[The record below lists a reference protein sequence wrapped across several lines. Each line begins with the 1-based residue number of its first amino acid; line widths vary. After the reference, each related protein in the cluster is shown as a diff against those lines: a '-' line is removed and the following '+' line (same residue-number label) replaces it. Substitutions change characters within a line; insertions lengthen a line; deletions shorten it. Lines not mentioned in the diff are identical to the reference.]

1 MNSLSNAIDWLQTH
15 YLEIIAVT
23 TGLLYILFTIRGKIL
38 LWLFGIISSAI
49 YVWIFYK
56 SKIYAYSLLYIYYV
70 IIGFY
75 GWYNWAGKKEG
86 SGDNS
91 LLIRHTPVK
100 WLAGCIVSTVL
111 IAVPVYF
118 ILIRFTDSDM
128 ALLDAVLTSGGM
140 VATWM
145 LTQKFVEQWLF
156 WIILNA
162 LSLSAMLY
170 KSLYPS
176 AVLFLVYDVLA
187 VKGYF
192 DWKKEIQTRSK

>member
-23 TGLLYILFTIRGKIL
+23 TGLLYILFTIREKIL

-49 YVWIFYK
+49 YVWIFYE

-70 IIGFY
+70 SIGFY
-75 GWYNWAGKKEG
+75 GWYNWGRKNEG
-86 SGDNS
+86 SEDS
-91 LLIRHTPVK
+91 LVIRFTPPK
-100 WLAGCIVSTVL
+100 WLAVCLASTVI
-111 IAVPVYF
+111 IAVPLYY
-118 ILIRFTDSDM
+118 ILVRFTDSDM
-128 ALLDAVLTSGGM
+128 AFLDAVLTAGGM

-145 LTQKFVEQWLF
+145 LTQKYLEQWLF
-156 WIILNA
+156 WIIIDV
-162 LSLSAMLY
+162 LSMGAMIY
-170 KSLYPS
+170 KSLFPS
-176 AVLFLVYDVLA
+176 AVLFLVYAVLA

>member
-1 MNSLSNAIDWLQTH
+1 MNFLSNALDWLQTH

-23 TGLLYILFTIRGKIL
+23 TGLLYILFTIREKIL

-75 GWYNWAGKKEG
+75 GWYNWGRKNEG
-86 SGDNS
+86 SEAA
-91 LLIRHTPVK
+91 LVIRFTPPK
-100 WLAGCIVSTVL
+100 WLAGCLAATVI
-111 IAVPVYF
+111 IAVPLYY
-118 ILIRFTDSDM
+118 ILVRFTDSDM
-128 ALLDAVLTSGGM
+128 ALLDAVLTASGM

-145 LTQKFVEQWLF
+145 LTQKYLEQWLF
-156 WIILNA
+156 WIIIDV
-162 LSLSAMLY
+162 LSMGAMIY
-170 KSLYPS
+170 KSLFPS
-176 AVLFLVYDVLA
+176 AALFLVYAVLA